1 MEKQT
6 EVREYLEGSRPMLMA
21 NWRVRGPDCEEVVQI
36 VEERLD
42 SVVGDQGPVH
52 GGGNGVEQERSGT

>member
-1 MEKQT
+1 
-6 EVREYLEGSRPMLMA
+6 MLMA

-36 VEERLD
+36 VEEWLD